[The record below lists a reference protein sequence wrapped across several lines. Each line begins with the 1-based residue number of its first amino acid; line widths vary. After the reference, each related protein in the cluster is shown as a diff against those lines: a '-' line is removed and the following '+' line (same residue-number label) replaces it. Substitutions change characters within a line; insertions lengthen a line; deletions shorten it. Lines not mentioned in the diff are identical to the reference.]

1 MALLELFF
9 GFILLIIVVTIPG
22 YFLTLA
28 FFPKKEELDAIERF
42 TFSLVFSIAVIPLIV
57 LIENQVFGI
66 PIDFFSS
73 IGTVLVL
80 IIFGLLVYA
89 IRTQKV
95 PFPNALNFL
104 FPRIK
109 KEESVEIFFL
119 KPLMKKK

>member
-1 MALLELFF
+1 MALLELVL
-9 GFILLIIVVTIPG
+9 GFILLIITLTLPG

-28 FFPKKEELDAIERF
+28 FFPKKEEIDAIERF
-42 TFSLVFSIAVIPLIV
+42 TFSLVFSIAVIPLII
-57 LIENQVFGI
+57 LIENQVFAI

-73 IGTVLVL
+73 IGTVLIL

-95 PFPNALNFL
+95 PFPKALGFL